1 MALPDNLEVN
11 ILDFILP
18 EGMDEAI
25 PFEPAPE
32 IFFEDNL
39 AEEYLDE
46 SEIERIGSMVV
57 DAYTAD
63 KESRAEWE
71 SMFEKGFEL

>member
-1 MALPDNLEVN
+1 MALPDFN

-18 EGMDEAI
+18 NSEDLEAI

-32 IFFEDNL
+32 IFFGDNL

-46 SEIERIGSMVV
+46 SEIERIGNMVM
-57 DAYTAD
+57 DSYTAD
-63 KESRAEWE
+63 KESRAE
-71 SMFEKGFEL
+71 L